1 MIKTTLKKYKARFSG
16 HWMNGFFQARRSK
29 IIDIDSTKMPSLH
42 VDVIRYDTIVRSYE
56 GTDVPIYL
64 HSLSKS

>member
-1 MIKTTLKKYKARFSG
+1 
-16 HWMNGFFQARRSK
+16 MNGFFQARRSK